1 MYKVKIFCFLSLI
14 TLLGVSACGGNQ
26 EAIDA
31 SERIQRIEFITEAR
45 NDQALTWQQ
54 YVVNS
59 DGSNQINLDRSLDLG
74 TDDNT
79 DDFLWEPNGEKVA
92 FNRKVGER
100 FRAYISNTDGSD
112 FVELGAT
119 LNGSNMVAEWSPNG
133 ESIIIGNV
141 PSNDLDSDIWDVY
154 VVKISNSALTKI
166 ITNVDIWTK
175 PTWSPDGK
183 YIMVHGGLVNEE
195 TYTYEE
201 QGMYIFNPDGT
212 GGENLTSDWDYVNNP
227 TWSPNSKFVTFET
240 GDENSEYLYM
250 ADLEGS
256 SPIELMSVDWNTFF
270 SYEWSDD
277 SQYIVITTTFDDF
290 DNDIHYD
297 ELYLLDVESGESTL
311 ILTGSDT
318 RISNMNW
325 MDDNYV
331 TFNAY
336 INGNSDIYRV
346 NAKTE
351 ELENLTQSLNDESGP
366 IPSPDG
372 KQIAYVTNVT
382 GDWQIHI
389 LNVDDNSTFKLTSNS
404 SGEERD
410 YRWSSDSKHLAYSSD
425 VNGIFQVF
433 VVDIEDRDSS
443 PLKLSNTEAPAY
455 VQDWVP

>member
-1 MYKVKIFCFLSLI
+1 MLTRKMWVILLIALALVGCEKSL
-14 TLLGVSACGGNQ
+14 TELN
-26 EAIDA
+26 
-31 SERIQRIEFITEAR
+31 SERIQRIEFITEER
-45 NDQALTWQQ
+45 NDQALKWQQ

-79 DDFLWEPNGEKVA
+79 DVFLWEPNGEKVA

-100 FRAYISNTDGSD
+100 FRAYVSNTDGSD

-119 LNGSNMVAEWSPNG
+119 LNGSNMVLEWSPNG
-133 ESIIIGNV
+133 ENIIIWNV
-141 PSNDLDSDIWDVY
+141 PSNDLDSDIGDVY

-166 ITNVDIWTK
+166 ITNVDIHTK
-175 PTWSPDGK
+175 PTWSPDGE
-183 YIMVHGGLVNEE
+183 YILVHGYLVNEE

-201 QGMYIFNPDGT
+201 QGVYIFNPDGT
-212 GGENLTSDWDYVNNP
+212 GGQNLMSDLDYVNSP
-227 TWSPNSKFVTFET
+227 AWSPNSKFVTFET
-240 GDENSEYLYM
+240 GDENSNYLHM
-250 ADLEGS
+250 TDLEGS
-256 SPIELMSVDWNTFF
+256 SPIELMSGDRNTFF

-277 SQYIVITTTFDDF
+277 GQYIVVTTNYDDY
-290 DNDIHYD
+290 DKDIHHD
-297 ELYLLDVESGESTL
+297 ELYLIDVESGESTL

-318 RISNMNW
+318 SISSSMYW

-331 TFNAY
+331 TFAAY

-346 NAKTE
+346 NAKTKV
-351 ELENLTQSLNDESGP
+351 LENLTQSLSDEVGST
-366 IPSPDG
+366 PSPDG
-372 KQIAYVTNVT
+372 KQIAYVTNMT
-382 GDWQIHI
+382 GDRQIHI

-410 YRWSSDSKHLAYSSD
+410 YIWSSDSKYLAYSSD

-433 VVDIEDRDSS
+433 VVDVVDRDSS
-443 PLKLSNTEAPAY
+443 PLQLSNTEAPAY